1 MKKNS
6 HNNNSSQ
13 SIGVDFLSQVTSQ
26 VFFNAPTFN
35 GRNEVQY
42 PDINFHKLTNP
53 KEYVNTIEPT
63 KLIYAEFLYLKKKII
78 IMHIS
83 IQIIVDKFLMVLN
96 IKFSLS
102 TLSQA

>member
-1 MKKNS
+1 MFWIYIQDMHNVPLKNYFVVEKNS

-13 SIGVDFLSQVTSQ
+13 SIGVDFLSQVTLQ

-35 GRNEVQY
+35 KRYEVQY

-63 KLIYAEFLYLKKKII
+63 NLIYAEFLY
-78 IMHIS
+78 
-83 IQIIVDKFLMVLN
+83 
-96 IKFSLS
+96 
-102 TLSQA
+102 

>member
-1 MKKNS
+1 MHNVPLKNYLVVEK
-6 HNNNSSQ
+6 NNSSQ

-42 PDINFHKLTNP
+42 PDINFHTFTNP

-63 KLIYAEFLYLKKKII
+63 KLIYSEFLYLKKKKLYAYFNSN
-78 IMHIS
+78 HC
-83 IQIIVDKFLMVLN
+83 
-96 IKFSLS
+96 
-102 TLSQA
+102 